1 MHDQI
6 TLCSAVYKLFTDRT
20 SSVYITGPFSLEPR
34 SLNHRQYENAC
45 RNWFKRA
52 TRPSQGGY
60 RVLAKQ
66 KRQAKEETS
75 VMRTEMTI
83 LAAAAAIGG
92 LLIASSTSEAEAFG
106 YTFTELNVPGSQPYS
121 TGYDGIGINNL
132 GQVVGSYDDGGGN
145 TDGFL
150 YTGGK
155 YVTVDAPGATDTVL
169 YGINDLGQIV
179 GDAYYASTGKNY
191 DFLNTRGTFT
201 NIADGNVF
209 LPFNSSL
216 NDRDQVFVEDIPADS
231 YGFLN
236 VHGVVTPINLSGAYS
251 VASAFPSGFNNVD
264 QVVGT
269 VSGSAGCCQAFIDT
283 KGVFA
288 QFGYPGAAY
297 TGGYG
302 INDWGQVVGPY
313 YDSAGNGYGFLYTN
327 GHFTTFQDPNAGMLG
342 TEPFA
347 VNDLGQIVGWYYD
360 GQENIHAFLATPNLF
375 AFAATAAAPLADAVP
390 EPSTW
395 AMMLTGLMGLGF
407 LGLRRRASKLG

>member
-1 MHDQI
+1 MH
-6 TLCSAVYKLFTDRT
+6 
-20 SSVYITGPFSLEPR
+20 
-34 SLNHRQYENAC
+34 
-45 RNWFKRA
+45 
-52 TRPSQGGY
+52 
-60 RVLAKQ
+60 
-66 KRQAKEETS
+66 
-75 VMRTEMTI
+75 TEMTI
-83 LAAAAAIGG
+83 LAAAAAMGG
-92 LLIASSTSEAEAFG
+92 LLIASSTSEAQAFG
-106 YTFTELNVPGSQPYS
+106 YTFTDLNVPGSQPYS
-121 TGYDGIGINNL
+121 TGSDGIGINNL

-179 GDAYYASTGKNY
+179 GDSFYASTGKNY
-191 DFLNTRGTFT
+191 VFLDTRGTFT

-209 LPFNSSL
+209 APSNSSL
-216 NDRDQVFVEDIPADS
+216 NDRDQVFVEDISANS

-236 VHGVVTPINLSGAYS
+236 VHGVFTPINLSGAYS
-251 VASAFPSGFNNVD
+251 VASASPSGFNNLD

-283 KGVFA
+283 KNVFT
-288 QFGYPGAAY
+288 QFGYPGAVY

-347 VNDLGQIVGWYYD
+347 INDLGQIVGWYYD

-375 AFAATAAAPLADAVP
+375 SFAKNADASLADAVP